1 MSENARH
8 KLLDLAKPARR
19 FFAVSCKSLRI
30 RDDAT
35 APFRDRAGTG
45 PANAVIRDNH
55 ASASPS
61 PTPTRERPGMRIT
74 CAWCQREGE
83 PASLGER
90 APLDDPAETH
100 GICRRHTLRLL
111 DRLPSRSFPGVRLL
125 FVVSQH
131 EAVLYENLQ
140 RELAGVGG
148 VRVML
153 DRRQGERR
161 VEHQDVPDDHRRD
174 DRRVRQGEVSAL
186 GYTVI
191 RFGRD

>member
-1 MSENARH
+1 
-8 KLLDLAKPARR
+8 
-19 FFAVSCKSLRI
+19 
-30 RDDAT
+30 
-35 APFRDRAGTG
+35 
-45 PANAVIRDNH
+45 
-55 ASASPS
+55 
-61 PTPTRERPGMRIT
+61 MRVT

-100 GICRRHTLRLL
+100 GICRRHTLGLL

-125 FVVSQH
+125 LVVSQH
-131 EAVLYENLQ
+131 EAALYENLQ
-140 RELAGVGG
+140 RELAGVNG

-153 DRRQGERR
+153 ERRQGERR
-161 VEHQDVPDDHRRD
+161 VEQQEVTEEQRHDE
-174 DRRVRQGEVSAL
+174 RRVRQGEVSAL

>member
-1 MSENARH
+1 VRQTSE
-8 KLLDLAKPARR
+8 LD
-19 FFAVSCKSLRI
+19 
-30 RDDAT
+30 
-35 APFRDRAGTG
+35 
-45 PANAVIRDNH
+45 
-55 ASASPS
+55 
-61 PTPTRERPGMRIT
+61 MRVT

-90 APLDDPAETH
+90 APLDDQAETH
-100 GICRRHTLRLL
+100 GICRRHTLGLL

-131 EAVLYENLQ
+131 EATLYENLQ
-140 RELAGVGG
+140 RELAGVSG

-153 DRRQGERR
+153 ERRQGDRR
-161 VEHQDVPDDHRRD
+161 IEHENVAEDQRRD
-174 DRRVRQGEVSAL
+174 ERRVRQGEVSAL

>member
-1 MSENARH
+1 
-8 KLLDLAKPARR
+8 
-19 FFAVSCKSLRI
+19 
-30 RDDAT
+30 
-35 APFRDRAGTG
+35 
-45 PANAVIRDNH
+45 
-55 ASASPS
+55 
-61 PTPTRERPGMRIT
+61 MRVT

-100 GICRRHTLRLL
+100 GICRRHTVGLL

-125 FVVSQH
+125 LVVSQH
-131 EAVLYENLQ
+131 EAALYENLQ
-140 RELAGVGG
+140 RELAGVNG

-153 DRRQGERR
+153 ERRQDAREPQE
-161 VEHQDVPDDHRRD
+161 VTEEPRRD
-174 DRRVRQGEVSAL
+174 ERRVRQGEVSAL

>member
-1 MSENARH
+1 MR
-8 KLLDLAKPARR
+8 
-19 FFAVSCKSLRI
+19 VS
-30 RDDAT
+30 
-35 APFRDRAGTG
+35 
-45 PANAVIRDNH
+45 
-55 ASASPS
+55 
-61 PTPTRERPGMRIT
+61 

-100 GICRRHTLRLL
+100 GICRRHTLGLL

-125 FVVSQH
+125 LVVSQG
-131 EAVLYENLQ
+131 EAGLYESLQ
-140 RELAGVGG
+140 RELAGVSG

-153 DRRQGERR
+153 ERRQGERR
-161 VEHQDVPDDHRRD
+161 VEQQDVTEEQRRD
-174 DRRVRQGEVSAL
+174 ERRVRQGEVSAL

>member
-1 MSENARH
+1 MR
-8 KLLDLAKPARR
+8 
-19 FFAVSCKSLRI
+19 VS
-30 RDDAT
+30 
-35 APFRDRAGTG
+35 
-45 PANAVIRDNH
+45 
-55 ASASPS
+55 
-61 PTPTRERPGMRIT
+61 

-100 GICRRHTLRLL
+100 GICRRHTLGLL

-125 FVVSQH
+125 LVVSQH
-131 EAVLYENLQ
+131 EVDLYENLQ
-140 RELAGVGG
+140 RELAGVSG

-153 DRRQGERR
+153 ERRQSERR
-161 VEHQDVPDDHRRD
+161 VEQQDVTEEQRRD
-174 DRRVRQGEVSAL
+174 ERRVRQGEVSAL